1 MINRL
6 KRKFLIIGTVFMFIL
21 MSVLV
26 LIMNIVNYHE
36 VADDADSVLD
46 VLSNPGI
53 PMLEDKK
60 DMKAPKPDVDFV
72 PRGMSPEVPYESRFF
87 TVEISED
94 GETLESDLSRII
106 SVDEDSVESYIKKAT
121 SSSKTRGFIDSFRYL
136 KVTEDGNTKIIFL
149 DCGRKLDSFYSFL
162 WISVIVGF
170 GGCVIVFIAFIF
182 TAGRIVAPIA
192 ESYEKQKRFISDAGH
207 EIKTPLTIINAN
219 VDLLESEGE
228 KEELSDIRQQIT
240 RLTELTNNL
249 ILLSKMEESEHTIKK
264 IDFPLSDLITE
275 TAAAFRA
282 PAINRNI
289 AFSVEAEPDI
299 SLYGSPDAIRR
310 LISVLLENAVK
321 YSPEAGE
328 ISLRLKTQKKTAV
341 ISVSNTSTE
350 KINPDDLHNIFDRF
364 YRADSSRNSE
374 TGGHGIGLSIAKAI
388 VEAHGGTIEATTK
401 TGLDFFIYAVLPIRQ

>member
-1 MINRL
+1 
-6 KRKFLIIGTVFMFIL
+6 
-21 MSVLV
+21 
-26 LIMNIVNYHE
+26 
-36 VADDADSVLD
+36 
-46 VLSNPGI
+46 
-53 PMLEDKK
+53 
-60 DMKAPKPDVDFV
+60 
-72 PRGMSPEVPYESRFF
+72 
-87 TVEISED
+87 
-94 GETLESDLSRII
+94 
-106 SVDEDSVESYIKKAT
+106 
-121 SSSKTRGFIDSFRYL
+121 
-136 KVTEDGNTKIIFL
+136 
-149 DCGRKLDSFYSFL
+149 
-162 WISVIVGF
+162 
-170 GGCVIVFIAFIF
+170 
-182 TAGRIVAPIA
+182 
-192 ESYEKQKRFISDAGH
+192 
-207 EIKTPLTIINAN
+207 
-219 VDLLESEGE
+219 
-228 KEELSDIRQQIT
+228 QIT

-282 PAINRNI
+282 PAVNRNI

-328 ISLRLKTQKKTAV
+328 ISLRLKTQKKSAV

-350 KINPDDLHNIFDRF
+350 KISPDDLHNIFDRF
-364 YRADSSRNSE
+364 YRADYSRNSE